1 MFRKP
6 FVQILFT
13 IVVLANLVAGCSLL
27 IYAQNP
33 NSGTSSGVYDYPIRP
48 GTEEWKALY
57 SFNDMLEA
65 CQIPENVLESMSTSA
80 LVETV
85 LDYPLLSVYT
95 AHNDWQQGFDM
106 LVSNFNGLKELFNRR
121 DAGSELL
128 DKYIA
133 IDPEIVELK
142 WGDFEKCAFLV
153 SMYDLQMIL
162 SQQSV
167 LEQLS
172 EHQAQ
177 VLLSETERKHQLLQN
192 HPEVYGVLGSKFISM
207 LTQKILATS

>member
-6 FVQILFT
+6 FVRILFT
-13 IVVLANLVAGCSLL
+13 IAVLTSLVAGSSLL
-27 IYAQNP
+27 VYAQNSD
-33 NSGTSSGVYDYPIRP
+33 SGKSDDAYDYPIRP

-65 CQIPENVLESMSTSA
+65 CQIPENVLESMSTSV

-85 LDYPLLSVYT
+85 LDYPLLSVYI
-95 AHNDWQQGFDM
+95 AHNDWQQGFDI
-106 LVSNFNGLKELFNRR
+106 LASNFNGLQELFNRS

-128 DKYIA
+128 DNYIA
-133 IDPEIVELK
+133 TDPEIVELK
-142 WGDFEKCAFLV
+142 WDDFEKCAFLAT
-153 SMYDLQMIL
+153 MYNLQMML

-172 EHQAQ
+172 ERQAQ
-177 VLLSETERKHQLLQN
+177 VLLSETERKHQVLQS
-192 HPEVYGVLGSKFISM
+192 HPEVYGVLGTKFSSM
-207 LTQKILATS
+207 LTQKILKTS